1 MGMPLIL
8 DQNAM
13 SSVWGAI
20 EWMGNTLLFLL
31 AGLIIGNRAVIPTRA
46 EDFGYVILM
55 YLLVM
60 IVRVIMVVG
69 FYPILSK
76 RGIKINY
83 REAIFLSFAGLRG
96 GVALALVLLLENS
109 ARKGLINATPE
120 DGHRMAFL
128 VGGVTALTLIINAI
142 FAGPLLVH
150 LELVTSKTED
160 QLIYLQYVRKRLR
173 NKCVLVLSKLVRAQ
187 PNIDYFKVQTFCS
200 VLEGIPR
207 PGIYFYRTALFCF

>member
-1 MGMPLIL
+1 MPLIL